1 MTISTEGPKGFFGEL
16 YLRSTRPFLPEHVSD
31 AEGDYLAARF
41 TEGRATGLLLDL
53 GCGHGRHLSRL
64 ASRLPGRLVGVD
76 FDALSLTEAKTAAP
90 VARGDFF
97 HLPFRADAFGGAFC
111 WYNTLGTFADEA
123 LPVALRELARCVR
136 AGGWVI
142 VHGTPP
148 HAAQWQPEASYDGKL
163 PDGSHLVEQVR
174 FDPARRRDQLTR
186 HLTLADGRFMAASF
200 FIRYYAVSEWEA
212 LFDAAGFEVRWVHG
226 AVDGSALTDA
236 SVDQI
241 VGAQKRG

>member
-1 MTISTEGPKGFFGEL
+1 MTISTEGPRGLFGEL
-16 YLRSTRPFLPEHVSD
+16 YLRSSRPFLPEHVSV

-41 TEGRATGLLLDL
+41 AEGQATGLLLDL
-53 GCGHGRHLSRL
+53 GCGHGRHLGQL
-64 ASRLPGRLVGVD
+64 AGRLPGRVVGVD
-76 FDALSLTEAKTAAP
+76 LDPLSVAEARAVAP
-90 VARGDFF
+90 VTRADLFR
-97 HLPFRADAFGGAFC
+97 LPFRRDAFGGSLC
-111 WYNTLGTFADEA
+111 WYNTLGMFEDEA
-123 LPVALRELARCVR
+123 VPVALAELARCVR
-136 AGGWVI
+136 SGGWVI

-148 HAAQWQPEASYDGKL
+148 HAAQRQPEANYDGQL

-174 FDPARRRDQLTR
+174 FEEARRRDQLTR
-186 HLTLADGRFMAASF
+186 HLTLPDGRFMAASF

-226 AVDGSALTDA
+226 GVDGSPLGDA